1 MRSLGGSFDLESAQG
16 QGTTVT
22 LTLPLAKSGQWTVGS
37 EEREPVAGHPPR
49 IQSDSASEHSPLTTD
64 HSSLISVLLVDDHT
78 MIRQGLRTMLEGYK
92 DVEIVG
98 EAWDGQEAV
107 QAVDLLRP
115 GVVVMDINM
124 PKMNGIDATAQ
135 IKARHPETIVIGLSV
150 NADGKNREAMMKA
163 GATLLLSKEAAID
176 QLHETIHAAAHDHLM
191 SIRRS
196 A

>member
-1 MRSLGGSFDLESAQG
+1 MKSLGGSFDFESIPG

-22 LTLPLAKSGQWTVGS
+22 LTLPLAKSGQWAVGS
-37 EEREPVAGHPPR
+37 EERGPVSGHSPR
-49 IQSDSASEHSPLTTD
+49 IQSNSSSEHSPLTTG

-78 MIRQGLRTMLEGYK
+78 MLRQGLRTMLEGYK

-107 QAVDLLRP
+107 HAVDQLRP

-163 GATLLLSKEAAID
+163 GANVLLSKEAAID
-176 QLHETIHAAAHDHLM
+176 QLHETIHAAAHEH
-191 SIRRS
+191 SSFIARS

>member
-1 MRSLGGSFDLESAQG
+1 MKSLGGSFDLESAPG
-16 QGTTVT
+16 QGTTVI
-22 LTLPLAKSGQWTVGS
+22 LTLPLAKSGQWAVGS
-37 EEREPVAGHPPR
+37 AERGPVSSHSPR

-64 HSSLISVLLVDDHT
+64 HLSPISVLLVDDHT
-78 MIRQGLRTMLEGYK
+78 MLRQGLRTMLEGYK

-176 QLHETIHAAAHDHLM
+176 QLHETIHAAAHDHSM
-191 SIRRS
+191 P
-196 A
+196 